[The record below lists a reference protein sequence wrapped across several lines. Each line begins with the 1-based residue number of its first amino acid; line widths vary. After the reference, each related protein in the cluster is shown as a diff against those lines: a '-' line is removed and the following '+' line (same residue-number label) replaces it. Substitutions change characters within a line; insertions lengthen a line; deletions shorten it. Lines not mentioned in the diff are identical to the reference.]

1 MVMVNQLLVTGF
13 VELSPA
19 SPNSPLHQTSTVA
32 EFADDS
38 VTLVPI
44 GLVRDTKVKLFGVVP
59 SSFKPTFLLNSGE
72 YALSRVASMSATR
85 SGTML
90 VRRMALGWGFLH
102 ISSEPSATAW
112 CAAQP
117 SAASLTG
124 A

>member
-59 SSFKPTFLLNSGE
+59 SSFQPTFLLNSGE
-72 YALSRVASMSATR
+72 YALSRVAAQAAAR
-85 SGTML
+85 SGPMIDG
-90 VRRMALGWGFLH
+90 RMAVRWG
-102 ISSEPSATAW
+102 
-112 CAAQP
+112 
-117 SAASLTG
+117 
-124 A
+124 